1 VTTSRSGYADGVSY
15 IRASTL
21 NPGLIPIFGASV
33 QALNGFSVR
42 LTNYD
47 AAYTWRVTTSSGTAT
62 ISSSG
67 IVSVVGLASGAS
79 AVIEVTTSRTGYF
92 EVLASATGYAAI
104 GTAVTPKFALTN
116 SKATGFT
123 VQISNFDTGFAWSG
137 SGVNGETVTVSS
149 SGLVTVT
156 GVAPLATSVVTIL
169 VSKSG
174 YVTGAAQVGATAVP
188 EQTQSLSGSD
198 VSISMPVSASSGVSD
213 VTLKVDIPV
222 DAAPASTVFTTGAL
236 ATEGVDAGLR
246 TITIKATNDGELIT
260 NLNTPISITLPTS
273 SMTGVPVYSPDGV
286 TMIEI
291 PLLTSLLLP
300 DGQLMGYYRF
310 PDGSIVIISRT
321 L

>member
-1 VTTSRSGYADGVSY
+1 M
-15 IRASTL
+15 
-21 NPGLIPIFGASV
+21 PIFGASI

-47 AAYTWRVTTSSGTAT
+47 AAYSWSVTTSAGTAT
-62 ISSSG
+62 ISNTG
-67 IVSVVGLASGAS
+67 LVSVVGLASGAT
-79 AVIEVTTSRTGYF
+79 AVVGVTTSRSGYF
-92 EVLASATGYAAI
+92 DVLGSATGYAAI
-104 GTAVTPKFALTN
+104 GTAVTPRFGLTN
-116 SKATGFT
+116 SNATGFT
-123 VQISNFDTGFAWSG
+123 VQITNFDTGFAWSG

-149 SGLVTVT
+149 SGLVRVT
-156 GVAPLATSVVTIL
+156 GVAPLSTAVVTIS

-174 YVTGAAQVGATAVP
+174 YVTGTAQVSATAVP

-198 VSISMPVSASSGVSD
+198 VTISMPVSASSGVSD
-213 VTLKVDIPV
+213 VTVKVDIPV

-246 TITIKATNDGELIT
+246 TITIKASNDGSIIT
-260 NLNTPISITLPTS
+260 DLNTPISITLPTS

-291 PLLTSLLLP
+291 PVLTSLLLP

-310 PDGSIVIISRT
+310 PDGSIIIISRT